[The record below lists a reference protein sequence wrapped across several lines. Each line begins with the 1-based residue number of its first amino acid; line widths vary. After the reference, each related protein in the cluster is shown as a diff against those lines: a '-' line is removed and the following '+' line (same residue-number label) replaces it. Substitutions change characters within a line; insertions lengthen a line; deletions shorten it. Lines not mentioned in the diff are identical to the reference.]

1 MTKTQ
6 ASSGAPKSGSDT
18 GDPQL
23 DPAHTCDKQV
33 TKPHHATAMDQK
45 EGPKKRRA
53 AGPYGH
59 KLPPRTKGRKMKGHD
74 PLRPQRAT
82 ETNLKV
88 ESRRATEAGQGDTVP
103 DRTGRNRTNREKR

>member
-1 MTKTQ
+1 MREGAGAEQGDEKT
-6 ASSGAPKSGSDT
+6 GELGRPEGWGSDT

-23 DPAHTCDKQV
+23 DLAHEGDKQV

-45 EGPKKRRA
+45 EGSKRRA

-59 KLPPRTKGRKMKGHD
+59 KLPRRTKGRKMKGHD

-88 ESRRATEAGQGDTVP
+88 ESH
-103 DRTGRNRTNREKR
+103 